1 MLLNEVSLKVGTGE
15 RVALVGPNGAGK
27 TFCPER
33 RCPFRE
39 LTVYE
44 NLMAG
49 AFLVKDRRKVAES
62 LDLV

>member
-1 MLLNEVSLKVGTGE
+1 MGTGE
-15 RVALVGPNGAGK
+15 LVALVGPNGAGK

-33 RCPFRE
+33 RRPFRE